1 MKVSNYRPSY
11 GLQQWEK
18 HIPDMKK
25 LKIRKL
31 AALFTSKQFTQKD
44 NDRHKTNTVIKAPD
58 LG

>member
-1 MKVSNYRPSY
+1 MRKTYTVWFAIKVT
-11 GLQQWEK
+11 
-18 HIPDMKK
+18 DMKK

-44 NDRHKTNTVIKAPD
+44 NDRNKTNTVIKAPD